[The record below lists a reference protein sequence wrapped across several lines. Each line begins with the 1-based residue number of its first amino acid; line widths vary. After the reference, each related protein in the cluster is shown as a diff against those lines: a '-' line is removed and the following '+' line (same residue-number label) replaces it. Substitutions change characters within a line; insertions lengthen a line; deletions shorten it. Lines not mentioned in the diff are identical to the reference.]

1 MAAGTL
7 KYSTSQF
14 FPIGPVQKEAWAI
27 ARSSAPCRILISEE
41 FHQNLRQLA
50 QVFIRYRILP
60 NAAPVGWEDI
70 SSLIIA
76 TINRWLKQM
85 GMKLFSPTL
94 KVFGYK
100 GKTYWLVGMNVYRA
114 QSLLDD
120 IFLLDP
126 ENLEAL
132 QRWYDTKGEKKP
144 FKKGVLENEE
154 IAVVTPLPF
163 DYAAMTA
170 GGAQY
175 QVDLTPE
182 EDRKHSVHNISETT
196 LGNEQFLVKRHF
208 ATKCII
214 IIDQSELDNFSLYF
228 MSTSGG
234 QPVRVSDPQSYLHE
248 PLILDEYGKD
258 RAEQE
263 YDDADQQET
272 VHVMKTRGGI
282 EAIPT
287 RATIVLHREAE
298 EERKDY
304 MNEGDKTE
312 LEKLGNYGSKDALEA
327 IKRLR
332 AQKKKD
338 FEQLEVQRRYQV
350 TGRQFSVYSAEFQL
364 NLERKIRGELV
375 CLLSTRIF
383 EIDAYHNNKWVYMK
397 KIRVAE

>member
-1 MAAGTL
+1 MT
-7 KYSTSQF
+7 
-14 FPIGPVQKEAWAI
+14 
-27 ARSSAPCRILISEE
+27 
-41 FHQNLRQLA
+41 
-50 QVFIRYRILP
+50 
-60 NAAPVGWEDI
+60 
-70 SSLIIA
+70 
-76 TINRWLKQM
+76 
-85 GMKLFSPTL
+85 LFSPTL

-132 QRWYDTKGEKKP
+132 QRWYDAKGEKKP
-144 FKKGVLENEE
+144 FKKGILENEE

-196 LGNEQFLVKRHF
+196 LGNEQLLVKRHF
-208 ATKCII
+208 ANKRII
-214 IIDQSELDNFSLYF
+214 IIDQSKLHTFSLYF
-228 MSTSGG
+228 MSSSED

-258 RAEQE
+258 IAEQE

-272 VHVMKTRGGI
+272 VHIMKTCGGI
-282 EAIPT
+282 EAVPT

-304 MNEGDKTE
+304 MNEGDKAE
-312 LEKLGNYGSKDALEA
+312 LEKLGNYASKDALEA

-350 TGRQFSVYSAEFQL
+350 TGTQFSVYSAEFQL
-364 NLERKIRGELV
+364 TGEKNSRLTCIFIEYT
-375 CLLSTRIF
+375 CL
-383 EIDAYHNNKWVYMK
+383 
-397 KIRVAE
+397 